1 MTRVFADTQYWL
13 AVTDRRD
20 QWAPVA
26 ARAMARI
33 TRPEIVTTD
42 EVLVEFLGFV
52 CGGGRYLRELG
63 LGVVR
68 MIDAD
73 PSVTV
78 VPRSRTSFLDGLA
91 LYEARPDKGYSLVDC
106 ISMVTMRELGIGG
119 ALTADRHFRQEGF
132 RALLLDE
139 V

>member
-1 MTRVFADTQYWL
+1 MAVFADTHYWV
-13 AVTDRRD
+13 AVANRAD
-20 QWAPVA
+20 QWSPAA
-26 ARAMARI
+26 ARAESRLG
-33 TRPEIVTTD
+33 RPDIVTTE
-42 EVLVEFLGFV
+42 EVLVEFLGFMS
-52 CGGGRYLRELG
+52 ELG
-63 LGVVR
+63 AFLRTRALSVVHA
-68 MIDAD
+68 ILNDEHI
-73 PSVTV
+73 V
-78 VPRSRTSFLDGLA
+78 VVHQSHDRFLDGLA